1 MGSFKTFVMQ
11 INLELN
17 TTTFWILFTYLTSTL
32 LCWEYLSKSHLIWE
46 APSPKLQAPS
56 FSQAPSCLRSDLFT
70 NFSTLILFKLNDM
83 IVRFNKNPKLITN
96 TNGLAVYS
104 LSATMCVK
112 VWYNWFAGWFIFG
125 IEQMLQKFV
134 I

>member
-1 MGSFKTFVMQ
+1 MQ
-11 INLELN
+11 
-17 TTTFWILFTYLTSTL
+17 
-32 LCWEYLSKSHLIWE
+32 LSKNHGKFQNICLSCRLTLNLIQLRFEFFLHTLHLPYFAESTW
-46 APSPKLQAPS
+46 ASPMLFEKP
-56 FSQAPSCLRSDLFT
+56 QAPSCLRSNLFT

-83 IVRFNKNPKLITN
+83 IVRFSKNPKLITN

-104 LSATMCVK
+104 LSATMYVK